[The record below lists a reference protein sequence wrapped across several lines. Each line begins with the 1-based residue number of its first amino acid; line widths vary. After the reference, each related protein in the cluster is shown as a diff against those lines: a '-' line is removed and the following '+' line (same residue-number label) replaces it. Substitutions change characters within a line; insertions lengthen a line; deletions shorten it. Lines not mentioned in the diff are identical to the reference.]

1 MLPECYVDHI
11 HRARER
17 EKKKNAAAF
26 VEITFSRALNP
37 TLLKSLLKVKN
48 TIIKSPNNI
57 LKNALW
63 KQS

>member
-17 EKKKNAAAF
+17 EKNAAAF
-26 VEITFSRALNP
+26 VEITFSRALTP

-48 TIIKSPNNI
+48 AIIKSPNNI
-57 LKNALW
+57 LKNVLW
-63 KQS
+63 KHS